1 MIQTFIMLIVIYIYI
16 YKLLNYTNS
25 NFLSRFLLSFH
36 INNIRQTKI
45 DKNTQDIEFSTNLSI
60 FLNVSR
66 LVITH
71 Y

>member
-16 YKLLNYTNS
+16 YKLLNYTNA

-45 DKNTQDIEFSTNLSI
+45 DKNTQDIEFS
-60 FLNVSR
+60 
-66 LVITH
+66 
-71 Y
+71 